1 MGIAYAPPIYGLKSL
16 DPNFDCLRVARPMSG
31 KVRPLNSTPASSC
44 YLRGVVGK
52 AKKSAS
58 VVATFPLCG
67 EGRLRNSSM
76 QTELTKEIIEQA
88 FDEMGALAA
97 ARGITIEIAVYGGSC
112 LILASDIRNAS
123 GDVDAVFLAGGKAV
137 REIADAVAA
146 RLDLPPDWINEGV
159 KRMAPPP
166 GDPQPNL
173 ILAGEYPRVP
183 NSIVGLRVHLPT
195 PAYML
200 AMKILANRVVEDTEK
215 NESDLERFPKRLTR
229 GFPWGREHDS
239 RCLLGGG
246 QQAWRSRIRRICVGE
261 WLGRSRAGPPSRK
274 LRSNGAS
281 ASALSFASSSFTGR
295 RAASSRPNSAA
306 TKISRWR
313 RMRIW

>member
-1 MGIAYAPPIYGLKSL
+1 MNPDLSAPLTHEEFVSLRDCAKGLMHRTIPAEHKDRL
-16 DPNFDCLRVARPMSG
+16 IQLGYIQELSG
-31 KVRPLNSTPASSC
+31 
-44 YLRGVVGK
+44 
-52 AKKSAS
+52 
-58 VVATFPLCG
+58 
-67 EGRLRNSSM
+67 
-76 QTELTKEIIEQA
+76 
-88 FDEMGALAA
+88 
-97 ARGITIEIAVYGGSC
+97 
-112 LILASDIRNAS
+112 
-123 GDVDAVFLAGGKAV
+123 
-137 REIADAVAA
+137 
-146 RLDLPPDWINEGV
+146 
-159 KRMAPPP
+159 
-166 GDPQPNL
+166 
-173 ILAGEYPRVP
+173 
-183 NSIVGLRVHLPT
+183 GLR
-195 PAYML
+195 
-200 AMKILANRVVEDTEK
+200 
-215 NESDLERFPKRLTR
+215 LERFPKRLTR